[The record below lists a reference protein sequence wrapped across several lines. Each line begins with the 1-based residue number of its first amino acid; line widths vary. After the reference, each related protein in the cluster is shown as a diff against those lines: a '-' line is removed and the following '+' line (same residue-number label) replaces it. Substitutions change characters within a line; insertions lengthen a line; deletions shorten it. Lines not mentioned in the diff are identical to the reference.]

1 MVKAAVQLSITNR
14 QSILKAAFH
23 TCLLIDD
30 NPLDNYINAFLIS
43 YYKFADQVITLESSQ
58 EALKFLENGTIQ
70 PDIIFLDIRIPVK
83 NGFEFIKEYAQ
94 LDNIKPST
102 KLFILS
108 ATCDPSE
115 IARAENNKYVTKFI
129 EKTLTGE
136 KLADIINNH
145 QIAPMYPTNS
155 GLNSNTLSA

>member
-1 MVKAAVQLSITNR
+1 MKHYN
-14 QSILKAAFH
+14 
-23 TCLLIDD
+23 
-30 NPLDNYINAFLIS
+30 
-43 YYKFADQVITLESSQ
+43 FADQVITLESSQ
-58 EALKFLENGTIQ
+58 QALTFIANGTIQ
-70 PDIIFLDIRIPVK
+70 PDIIFLDIRMPVM
-83 NGFEFIKEYAQ
+83 NGFDFIKEYAK
-94 LDNIKPST
+94 LDNLKPST

-145 QIAPMYPTNS
+145 QMRPMYDSITGVNGS
-155 GLNSNTLSA
+155 SQLTA

>member
-1 MVKAAVQLSITNR
+1 M
-14 QSILKAAFH
+14 KAAFH

-30 NPLDNYINAFLIS
+30 NPLDNYINTILIRH
-43 YYKFADQVITLESSQ
+43 YNFASQVITLESSQ
-58 EALKFLENGTIQ
+58 DAIKYLGNGAIQ
-70 PDIIFLDIRIPVK
+70 PDIIFLDIRMPQM
-83 NGFEFIKEYAQ
+83 NGFEFIKEYAM
-94 LDNIKPST
+94 LNNIKPTT

-115 IARAENNKYVTKFI
+115 IARAENNKYVTRFI

-136 KLADIINNH
+136 KLADIVNNH
-145 QIAPMYPTNS
+145 QVAPMYPTNT

>member
-1 MVKAAVQLSITNR
+1 M
-14 QSILKAAFH
+14 KAAFH
-23 TCLLIDD
+23 TCLLIDN

-43 YYKFADQVITLESSQ
+43 HYKFADQVITLESSQ
-58 EALKFLENGTIQ
+58 DAVKYLGNDTIQ
-70 PDIIFLDIRIPVK
+70 PDIIFLDIRMPVM
-83 NGFEFIKEYAQ
+83 NGFEFIKEYAK
-94 LDNIKPST
+94 LDNLKPST

-115 IARAENNKYVTKFI
+115 IARAENNQYVTKFI

-136 KLADIINNH
+136 KLAEIVNKH
-145 QIAPMYPTNS
+145 QVAPMYPTNN

>member
-1 MVKAAVQLSITNR
+1 M
-14 QSILKAAFH
+14 KAAFH

-70 PDIIFLDIRIPVK
+70 PDIIFLDIRMPVI

-108 ATCDPSE
+108 STCDPSE
-115 IARAENNKYVTKFI
+115 IARAENNKHVTKFI

-145 QIAPMYPTNS
+145 QIAPMYPTSN

>member
-1 MVKAAVQLSITNR
+1 M
-14 QSILKAAFH
+14 KAAFH

-30 NPLDNYINAFLIS
+30 NPLDNYINTILIRH
-43 YYKFADQVITLESSQ
+43 YNFASQVITLESSQ
-58 EALKFLENGTIQ
+58 DAIKYLGNGAIQ
-70 PDIIFLDIRIPVK
+70 PDIIFLDIRMPQM
-83 NGFEFIKEYAQ
+83 NGFEFIKEYAM
-94 LDNIKPST
+94 LNNIKPTT

-115 IARAENNKYVTKFI
+115 IARAENNKYVTRFI

-136 KLADIINNH
+136 KLADIVNNH
-145 QIAPMYPTNS
+145 QVAPMYPTNN

>member
-1 MVKAAVQLSITNR
+1 MKAT
-14 QSILKAAFH
+14 FH

-30 NPLDNYINAFLIS
+30 NPLDNYINVILIKH
-43 YYKFADQVITLESSQ
+43 YKFADQVITLESSRD
-58 EALKFLENGTIQ
+58 ALKFIGNGTIQ
-70 PDIIFLDIRIPVK
+70 PDIIFLDIRMPLM
-83 NGFEFIKEYAQ
+83 NGFEFIKEYAK

-108 ATCDPSE
+108 ATCNPSE

-136 KLADIINNH
+136 KLADIVNAH
-145 QIAPMYPTNS
+145 QIEPMYHTINGPNGS
-155 GLNSNTLSA
+155 SQRFA

>member
-1 MVKAAVQLSITNR
+1 M
-14 QSILKAAFH
+14 KAAFH

-30 NPLDNYINAFLIS
+30 NPLDNYINTILIRH
-43 YYKFADQVITLESSQ
+43 YNFASEVITLESSQ
-58 EALKFLENGTIQ
+58 DAIKYLGNGAIQ
-70 PDIIFLDIRIPVK
+70 PDIIFLDIRMPQM
-83 NGFEFIKEYAQ
+83 NGFEFIKEYA
-94 LDNIKPST
+94 LLNNIKPTT

-136 KLADIINNH
+136 KLADIVNNH
-145 QIAPMYPTNS
+145 QVAPMYPNNN